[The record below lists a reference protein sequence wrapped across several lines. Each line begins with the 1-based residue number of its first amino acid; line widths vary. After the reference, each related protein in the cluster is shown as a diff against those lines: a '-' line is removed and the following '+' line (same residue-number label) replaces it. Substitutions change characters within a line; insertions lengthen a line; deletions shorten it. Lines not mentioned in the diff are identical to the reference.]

1 MPKPQGFA
9 SLTSLTNSSGL
20 ICNGS
25 VRSTSRFHNCIWI
38 PVKIWNCQEMQLES
52 CSWHFGFSTNCHF
65 SWRTAFLMN
74 DLIEWFRQGGKGGIY
89 IGCKSPICRN
99 KCLVFVGRWG
109 KRATDGASDALSRTW
124 GKHSRGRL
132 AKINLTSKVSFV
144 ERQIFCCEG
153 KTMTGMDAKIASGY
167 LPLSPTFDFD
177 DADNDFILIEY

>member
-25 VRSTSRFHNCIWI
+25 VRSTSHFHNCIEI

-65 SWRTAFLMN
+65 AWRTAFLMN

-132 AKINLTSKVSFV
+132 AKINLTSKS
-144 ERQIFCCEG
+144 IFCWKANLLLRRQDYDRDGRQDCIG
-153 KTMTGMDAKIASGY
+153 V
-167 LPLSPTFDFD
+167 
-177 DADNDFILIEY
+177 FIRQHHFN